1 MSSVSDFRIIS
12 GAQTGVDR
20 AALDA
25 ALSLGFCCGGWVPA
39 GRLDEEGVIPMHYP
53 VRELEKGGFKQRTI
67 QNLVDA
73 DGTLILYFGNLEGGT
88 EETLFRCIKLH
99 RPYCLIDA
107 CEIDV
112 TRAITKAGE
121 FVGSAEIKSLNV
133 AGPRASKWP
142 GGYEYAHSVV
152 TGLLSIV

>member
-1 MSSVSDFRIIS
+1 MDSALLKIIS

-25 ALSLGFCCGGWVPA
+25 AMELRVPCGGWVPF
-39 GRLDEEGVIPMHYP
+39 GRLDEDGIIPSHYP
-53 VRELEKGGFKQRTI
+53 VKELEKGGYKQRTI

-73 DGTLILYFGNLEGGT
+73 DGTLIIYHHTLEGGT

-99 RPYCLIDA
+99 RPYHLIDA
-107 CEIDV
+107 AVMSTEQAAERTANFVKD
-112 TRAITKAGE
+112 RQIT
-121 FVGSAEIKSLNV
+121 SLNV

-142 GGYEYAHSVV
+142 EGYDYAFALVKS
-152 TGLLSIV
+152 LLRKL